1 MSRMPPIADDK
12 LTPEQKRVYDV
23 IAGKRKT
30 VRGPFPMWL
39 RNPKL
44 AEHANQFGVVLRD
57 HSAIGRRIFELCVIT
72 VCRAWDVQYAWSSHA
87 PQAELAGISPDVV
100 KAIQEN
106 RAPTFTRDDERIA
119 YETATELMKT
129 TALSKTSYDMAL
141 AQFGEQGIVELVS
154 TIGYYAMVG
163 IFLKS
168 FDVRPPD
175 GSTPLK

>member
-1 MSRMPPIADDK
+1 MSRMPPLD
-12 LTPEQKRVYDV
+12 PETLSPKQARVYEQ
-23 IAGKRKT
+23 IAGRRKT

-44 AEHANQFGVVLRD
+44 AEHANQFGIALRD
-57 HSAIGRRIFELCVIT
+57 HSVIGRRIFELCVLV
-72 VCRAWDVQYAWSSHA
+72 VCRAGSVQYAWSSHA
-87 PQAELAGISPDVV
+87 PQAEIAGISPEIV

-106 RAPTFTRDDERIA
+106 RTPEFAKTDERVA
-119 YETATELMKT
+119 YETATEIMRT
-129 TALSKTSYDMAL
+129 NNLSQASYDKAL
-141 AQFGEQGIVELVS
+141 AQFGEQGTVELIS

>member
-1 MSRMPPIADDK
+1 MSRLPPLDVET
-12 LTPEQKRVYDV
+12 LSPEQKRVYDQ
-23 IAGKRKT
+23 IAGGRKT

-44 AEHANQFGVVLRD
+44 AEHANQFGIALRD
-57 HSAIGRRIFELCVIT
+57 HSTIGRRIFELAVIT
-72 VCRAWDVQYAWSSHA
+72 VCRAWSVQYAWSSHA
-87 PQAELAGISPDVV
+87 PQAELQGIAPEIVEAIRDNRKPDF
-100 KAIQEN
+100 K
-106 RAPTFTRDDERIA
+106 RDDERVT
-119 YETATELMKT
+119 YEVATEIMATKE
-129 TALSKTSYDMAL
+129 LSQAGYDKAT
-141 AQFGEQGIVELVS
+141 AQFGEQGTVELIS